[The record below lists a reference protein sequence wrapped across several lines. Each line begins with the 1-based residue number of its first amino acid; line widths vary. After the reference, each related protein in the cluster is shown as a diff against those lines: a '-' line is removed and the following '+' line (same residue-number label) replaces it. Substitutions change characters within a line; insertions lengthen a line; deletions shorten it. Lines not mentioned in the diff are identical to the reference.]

1 MTSNLEILYTKRIN
15 TIFFDLDATLVPYVQ
30 AELTDA
36 YFGDL
41 HKFAAEKLGC
51 SAAARFDDAA
61 MKGFRAMKQ
70 NDGSMPNIQ
79 LFRNVFYQEWKD
91 FPFDVEAFYEEF
103 YNGPFDAVKRV
114 VHFRGSEK
122 SLLHNL
128 HKKGYKLVCA
138 TNPVFPLSANRRRMA
153 WAGIA
158 PEDFDYI
165 TNFDNC
171 HYCKPSAGYFKEAA
185 AAVGSPP
192 ELCLMVGNDTVDDM
206 GALDAGMQV
215 ILITDYLHV
224 RGGRSLDQAGAM
236 DYASFLQF
244 AQMLPAVD

>member
-15 TIFFDLDATLVPYVQ
+15 TIFFDLDATLVPCVQ

-41 HKFAAEKLGC
+41 HKFAVGKLG
-51 SAAARFDDAA
+51 SEAAKRFDKAA

-70 NDGSMPNIQ
+70 NDGSMLNIQ
-79 LFRNVFYQEWKD
+79 LFRNAFYQEWQD
-91 FPFDVEAFYEEF
+91 FPFDVVAFYQEF
-103 YNGPFDAVKRV
+103 YNGPFEAVKRV

-122 SLLHNL
+122 RLLHSL
-128 HKKGYKLVCA
+128 RKKGYKLVCA
-138 TNPVFPLSANRRRMA
+138 TNPVFLLSANRRRMA

-171 HYCKPSAGYFKEAA
+171 HYCKPSASYFKEAA
-185 AAVGSPP
+185 AAVGSPT
-192 ELCLMVGNDTVDDM
+192 ELCLMVGNDAVDDM
-206 GALDAGMQV
+206 GALDAGIQV

-224 RGGRSLDQAGAM
+224 RGERSLDQAGAM

>member
-15 TIFFDLDATLVPYVQ
+15 TIFFDLDATLVPCVQ

-41 HKFAAEKLGC
+41 HKFAVGKLG
-51 SAAARFDDAA
+51 SEAAEQFDKAA

-70 NDGSMPNIQ
+70 NDGSMSNMQ
-79 LFRNVFYQEWKD
+79 LFRSVFYQQWPE
-91 FPFDVEAFYEEF
+91 FPLDVVAFYQEF
-103 YNGPFDAVKRV
+103 YNGSFEAVRRV
-114 VHFRGSEK
+114 VHDRGSEK
-122 SLLHNL
+122 SLLQGL
-128 HKKGYKLVCA
+128 RQKGYKLVCA
-138 TNPVFPLSANRRRMA
+138 TNPVFPLSANSRRMS
-153 WAGIA
+153 WAGLQ

-171 HYCKPSAGYFKEAA
+171 CYCKPSPDYFKEAA
-185 AAVGSPP
+185 AAVGASPQ
-192 ELCLMVGNDTVDDM
+192 LCLMVGNDTVDDM

-224 RGGRSLDQAGAM
+224 RGERSLDQAGAM

>member
-15 TIFFDLDATLVPYVQ
+15 TIFFDLDATLVPCVQ

-41 HKFAAEKLGC
+41 HKFAAKKLGNE
-51 SAAARFDDAA
+51 AERFDKAA
-61 MKGFRAMKQ
+61 MKGFHAMKQ
-70 NDGSMPNIQ
+70 NDGSRSNIQ
-79 LFRNVFYQEWKD
+79 IFRSVFYQEWPD

-103 YNGPFDAVKRV
+103 YNGPFEAVKRV
-114 VHFRGSEK
+114 VHYRGSEK
-122 SLLHNL
+122 SLLQSL
-128 HKKGYKLVCA
+128 RQKGYKLVCA
-138 TNPVFPLSANRRRMA
+138 TNPVFPLSANSLRMS
-153 WAGIA
+153 WAGLQ

-165 TNFDNC
+165 TNFNNC
-171 HYCKPSAGYFKEAA
+171 RYCKPSPDYFKEAA
-185 AAVGSPP
+185 TAVGSPTQ
-192 ELCLMVGNDTVDDM
+192 LCLMVGNDTVDDM
-206 GALDAGMQV
+206 GALDAGMQM

-224 RGGRSLDQAGAM
+224 RGERSLDQAGAM

>member
-1 MTSNLEILYTKRIN
+1 MMSNLEILYTKRID

-41 HKFAAEKLGC
+41 HKFAAEKLGS
-51 SAAARFDDAA
+51 SAAERFDDAA
-61 MKGFRAMKQ
+61 MKGFHAMKQ
-70 NDGSMPNIQ
+70 NDGSIPNIQ

-91 FPFDVEAFYEEF
+91 FPFDVETFYEEF
-103 YNGPFDAVKRV
+103 YNGPFDAIKRI
-114 VHFRGSEK
+114 VHFRGNEK
-122 SLLHNL
+122 HLLHSL

-138 TNPVFPLSANRRRMA
+138 TNPVFPLSANRRRMV
-153 WAGIA
+153 WAGIT

-171 HYCKPSAGYFKEAA
+171 HYCKPSVGYFKEAA

-224 RGGRSLDQAGAM
+224 RGKRSLDQAGTM

-244 AQMLPAVD
+244 AQMLPTVD